1 MLNLKKRFHP
11 SKNEQNHYHEI
22 EHLLTP
28 KREDAQDSDLVHF
41 LEDVIKVKNFLRLSH
56 LYQRLWYNC
65 TRYSLK
71 LNSNFCFKRQ
81 NIWCLSISKFS
92 RPLRL
97 KFIKLCET
105 LTTSVPFHLLLTKK
119 ATNLKFIYH
128 GSQKFVRLIRV
139 PGDGN
144 YVSYR
149 IQKKISLSWKKIKK

>member
-11 SKNEQNHYHEI
+11 SKNEQNHYHDI

-92 RPLRL
+92 RHLEVKIYKIEWNFDYQRMTAEVH
-97 KFIKLCET
+97 FISCYQKLQQ
-105 LTTSVPFHLLLTKK
+105 TSIQLICMALL
-119 ATNLKFIYH
+119 
-128 GSQKFVRLIRV
+128 
-139 PGDGN
+139 
-144 YVSYR
+144 
-149 IQKKISLSWKKIKK
+149 W